1 MLRGPGLPAC
11 GPSALWPGI
20 RAWAQTLLS
29 LGDQSSRQPQDRPP
43 PPNAARRGGSP
54 RRFLTK
60 SSSFILR
67 SGLTLGLY
75 MSVLSRMMA
84 KARMKMVSGF
94 RNCRTTPGLQ
104 TQYRWLGRV
113 GGAGLQPGQ
122 ASPPLTHQQPQTPEA
137 GHPSQRLCVCL
148 EYTAGT
154 PDQRSWPCPSAC
166 LLAK

>member
-1 MLRGPGLPAC
+1 MLAGRR
-11 GPSALWPGI
+11 
-20 RAWAQTLLS
+20 RA
-29 LGDQSSRQPQDRPP
+29 SRRSQ
-43 PPNAARRGGSP
+43 GSSP

-104 TQYRWLGRV
+104 MQYRWLGED
-113 GGAGLQPGQ
+113 GAVLQPGPE
-122 ASPPLTHQQPQTPEA
+122 ASPPLTRERP
-137 GHPSQRLCVCL
+137 
-148 EYTAGT
+148 
-154 PDQRSWPCPSAC
+154 
-166 LLAK
+166 

>member
-1 MLRGPGLPAC
+1 MLRGPGSTRPVVPLPS
-11 GPSALWPGI
+11 GPATGLGPNPAVVLRPGLTSPSG
-20 RAWAQTLLS
+20 RATPTLRWR
-29 LGDQSSRQPQDRPP
+29 GQ
-43 PPNAARRGGSP
+43 GGSP

-104 TQYRWLGRV
+104 IQYRWLGW
-113 GGAGLQPGQ
+113 GGGELQPGQ
-122 ASPPLTHQQPQTPEA
+122 EASPPLAPQWSQTPEA
-137 GHPSQRLCVCL
+137 GHSSQSLCVCIG
-148 EYTAGT
+148 YMART
-154 PDQRSWPCPSAC
+154 PN
-166 LLAK
+166 

>member
-1 MLRGPGLPAC
+1 MHLLGKAPQKVGLLPLGQADTSPLWLGACVAKAVLHSAGACVALGSLKGPLCQAYQNSDLRHMC
-11 GPSALWPGI
+11 
-20 RAWAQTLLS
+20 LLS
-29 LGDQSSRQPQDRPP
+29 LCLGPQGRGEQGE
-43 PPNAARRGGSP
+43 AAVYPAPGSP

-104 TQYRWLGRV
+104 TQYRWLG
-113 GGAGLQPGQ
+113 GEGAG
-122 ASPPLTHQQPQTPEA
+122 
-137 GHPSQRLCVCL
+137 
-148 EYTAGT
+148 
-154 PDQRSWPCPSAC
+154 
-166 LLAK
+166 